1 MDNNSKQEYK
11 EIGTNQANQA
21 KEKAQQITAQKS
33 KPVEESKTDNSQKA
47 DWRKGNFLEQK

>member
-11 EIGTNQANQA
+11 EFGTNQANQA